1 MTVNDTHDGVRGIS
15 PTMKYESQLR
25 GEATRAVCAVA
36 RGAGL
41 ARFHLRK
48 IAGMQIELHGMASF
62 TQFYLHLGAAQRLRP
77 TKFVELIARMS

>member
-1 MTVNDTHDGVRGIS
+1 MTFGRIS

-36 RGAGL
+36 RAGL

-48 IAGMQIELHGMASF
+48 TAGMQIELHGMASF

-77 TKFVELIARMS
+77 TKFVELIA